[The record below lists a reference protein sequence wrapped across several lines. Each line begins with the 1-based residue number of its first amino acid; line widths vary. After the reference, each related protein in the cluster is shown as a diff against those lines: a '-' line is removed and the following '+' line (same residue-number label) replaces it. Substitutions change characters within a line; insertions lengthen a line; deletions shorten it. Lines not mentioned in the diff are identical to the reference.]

1 MQTRVPII
9 HIRRKADNFTIINS
23 MVGNL
28 EGKPQ
33 GWSPATVGTQS
44 RAAAGEESLSEREEE
59 RQK

>member
-1 MQTRVPII
+1 
-9 HIRRKADNFTIINS
+9 